1 MFQVFD
7 GEKPADREHCKGLT
21 ADCWANSKFET
32 WEEAVIYA
40 DGWLGMYG
48 PGKYEINKPYF
59 YYGEKENPELR
70 ITIKEIL

>member
-21 ADCWANSKFET
+21 ADCWSNSKFET
-32 WEEAVIYA
+32 WEEAVAYA
-40 DGWLGMYG
+40 NKWLGQFGPLEFTLGRAMDYNGYG
-48 PGKYEINKPYF
+48 DF
-59 YYGEKENPELR
+59 

>member
-7 GEKPADREHCKGLT
+7 GVYPADKHHIQGLSEG
-21 ADCWANSKFET
+21 WANSKFET

-48 PGKYEINKPYF
+48 PGKYEVNKPYF
-59 YYGEKENPELR
+59 YYSEKVNPELY
-70 ITIKEIL
+70 ITIKEVE